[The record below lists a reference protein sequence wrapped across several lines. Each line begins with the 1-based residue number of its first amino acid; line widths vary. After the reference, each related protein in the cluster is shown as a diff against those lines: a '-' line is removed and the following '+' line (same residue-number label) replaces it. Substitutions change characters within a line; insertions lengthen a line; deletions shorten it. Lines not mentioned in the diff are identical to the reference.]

1 MSFRRTAVFTGLLL
15 VVPLSSAFAQ
25 DANAVGERLKSALS
39 RQGTTL
45 TFDRIS
51 GDATRMVIEGAAISI
66 APEPTKIAL
75 GDITLAD
82 VKDEAGNVVVGSAT
96 LPNYSVTQEGIMVEA
111 TGIGFTNLRLPPEDA
126 NDPVAGLLMYD
137 TADIQHVSVKI
148 GDIKAFVM
156 DRLHFEVDPPADGKP
171 VTFSGAADKFSADL
185 SLVKDVNSR
194 KLIEALDL
202 KTFNGRFDL
211 AGYWQPS
218 DGRLAIEQYDVS
230 IERAGTLGL
239 SFDIGGY
246 TPDFI
251 KSVQEL
257 QKTMAAAPE
266 EADNSAQ
273 GLAMLGLMQQL
284 TFHSASIR
292 FDDDSLTGKVID
304 YLAGQQKV
312 KPGDVVNQ
320 AKGLL
325 PFLAAQL
332 DNPELTTQTTAAVN
346 AYLDDPKSIEITA
359 GPANPVPFAKIMA
372 GAMSQSPKD
381 LIKTL
386 GVSVT
391 ANGPAIKD
399 GQAE

>member
-1 MSFRRTAVFTGLLL
+1 MSFRRTIAFTSLLL

-25 DANAVGERLKSALS
+25 DATVVGERLKSALS

-45 TFDRIS
+45 TFEKIS
-51 GDATRMVIEGAAISI
+51 GDTARMILEDAAISI
-66 APEPTKIAL
+66 APDPDKIAL
-75 GDITLAD
+75 GDVTLAD
-82 VKDEAGNVVVGSAT
+82 IKEEAGSLIIGSVT
-96 LPNYSVTQEGIMVEA
+96 LPNYSTTQEGMTVDVA
-111 TGIGFTNLRLPPEDA
+111 GIGFTNLRVPPEGA
-126 NDPVAGLLMYD
+126 SDPLAGLLMYD
-137 TADIQHVSVKI
+137 TADMQHVSVKI
-148 GDIKAFVM
+148 GDIEAFAM
-156 DRLHFEVDPPADGKP
+156 DRLHFELAPPADGKP
-171 VTFSGAADKFSADL
+171 MSFSGAADKFSADL
-185 SLVKDVNSR
+185 SLVEDPNSR

-202 KTFNGRFDL
+202 RTLSGRFDL

-230 IERAGTLGL
+230 IDKAGTLGL
-239 SFDIGGY
+239 TFDLGGY

-257 QKTMAAAPE
+257 QKTRAAAPE
-266 EADNSAQ
+266 GADNSAQ
-273 GLAMLGLMQQL
+273 GLAMLGLLQQL

-292 FDDDSLTGKVID
+292 FDDSSLTGKVIE

-325 PFLAAQL
+325 PFLMAQL
-332 DNPELTTQTTAAVN
+332 DDAELTRQVTAAVA
-346 AYLDDPKSIEITA
+346 AYLDDPKSIEVA
-359 GPANPVPFAKIMA
+359 AEPENPVPFAQIMA

-381 LIKTL
+381 LVKTL

-391 ANGPAIKD
+391 ANEPALDD
-399 GQAE
+399 GEVE